1 MGPSV
6 LELREAIAPQIESY
20 DEPRI
25 LINFEHVNMIDS
37 SGLGAL
43 MEARAIANRKN
54 GRIGVIHVSKHIK
67 NLVVLSRLVS
77 MFEHYD
83 NEDAAVSRTI
93 RIECSVQYTSKGDRF
108 YRSPFLLS
116 ASNSAIVRIKIQGLA
131 GRENL
136 PD

>member
-1 MGPSV
+1 MSTQIRRQDGVAILEPSGKIMGPSV

-83 NEDAAVSRTI
+83 NEDAAVS
-93 RIECSVQYTSKGDRF
+93 G
-108 YRSPFLLS
+108 LS
-116 ASNSAIVRIKIQGLA
+116 A
-131 GRENL
+131 
-136 PD
+136 